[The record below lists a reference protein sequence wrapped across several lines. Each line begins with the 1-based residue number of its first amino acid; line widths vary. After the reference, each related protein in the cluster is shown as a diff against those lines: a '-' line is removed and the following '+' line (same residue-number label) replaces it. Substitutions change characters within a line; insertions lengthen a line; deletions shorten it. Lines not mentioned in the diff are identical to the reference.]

1 MNDWLALTR
10 DVLVIGY
17 LLVVRI
23 GVPIWLTWMLGRWLQ
38 KVLRESDAK
47 EAEAEAVRGLCAD
60 AQQTDVPCW
69 LALQISGHGL
79 KPACYTCPLYTT
91 AGRQL
96 QHAPALVR
104 KTVKR

>member
-1 MNDWLALTR
+1 MNDWLGFAR

-38 KVLRESDAK
+38 KVLHDSDAK
-47 EAEAEAVRGLCAD
+47 EAESEVIRGLCAE
-60 AQQTDVPCW
+60 AQRTDVPCW

-91 AGRQL
+91 ASRQL
-96 QHAPALVR
+96 QHAPVTVG